1 MLIDEKYDRAS
12 NSADRMDQAME
23 CVRRLCAFDTEILH
37 KEYIKIFDN
46 LVYNQQHFLKLNREE
61 YLTEFMEWLKQ
72 PN

>member
-1 MLIDEKYDRAS
+1 
-12 NSADRMDQAME
+12 ME